1 MNFPKELKYSNDH
14 EWVKIEGGVAIVG
27 ISDYAQ
33 DAMGDI
39 VFINLPQVGDTVAV
53 DDVFGDLES
62 VKAVSDMKS
71 PVSGTVAE
79 VNEELLDSPE
89 KLNGDPYGAWIMK
102 VENFEAG
109 DLMDAAAY
117 EAFCREA

>member
-71 PVSGTVAE
+71 PISGTVAE